1 MIFCEFSKSR
11 RGVGV
16 ILRNFKIVL
25 HIFWCSKWGHK
36 FWEIMQ
42 KRGGSLIQIIFVT
55 ILRFFKKYW
64 TKFAKIFKK
73 EERRRGGGVKELL
86 DYYKNS
92 TILVGDHVPIVGL
105 HQFEALQLA
114 LSCPSPASHP
124 TSHSSYAAH
133 ACTLLP
139 FLQFVKQKIL
149 FKIMRTK
156 ILHLCWILQ
165 RVRETTSLSIL
176 IPTSLSSSALLFLS
190 PIYLSLSYKKK
201 LLFTSRESI

>member
-1 MIFCEFSKSR
+1 
-11 RGVGV
+11 
-16 ILRNFKIVL
+16 
-25 HIFWCSKWGHK
+25 
-36 FWEIMQ
+36 MQ

-64 TKFAKIFKK
+64 TKFAKIFKNK
-73 EERRRGGGVKELL
+73 ERRRGGGFKDFL

-176 IPTSLSSSALLFLS
+176 IPPSLSSSTLLFLS
-190 PIYLSLSYKKK
+190 PISLSLSYKKNYFFPQENQFK
-201 LLFTSRESI
+201 ASVANAEKF